1 MCRSSAV
8 HTYCCQRQ
16 CHAYSCKSLTT
27 CVTVLPS
34 FFFFFWLLGSFEKG
48 KRKTFLPPFHFV
60 VEMNVCSWQISF
72 GVLWYK
78 NMFAYTY
85 VRGWLGS
92 LCTRCWLQQQTPF
105 CAFSSHHT
113 FRRQPIQ
120 DWNPPTE
127 TGSCVVNSK
136 RGCAVLWTAD
146 IQKQKRRRRKTGIA
160 IGCDLLNLS
169 TLDRVPFRIHN
180 LYLYVCTLPSCA

>member
-1 MCRSSAV
+1 LR
-8 HTYCCQRQ
+8 H
-16 CHAYSCKSLTT
+16 
-27 CVTVLPS
+27 CVAQFLLLLLAGL
-34 FFFFFWLLGSFEKG
+34 FWKEENVS
-48 KRKTFLPPFHFV
+48 PPFHFV

-72 GVLWYK
+72 GTKICLRIR
-78 NMFAYTY
+78 MY
-85 VRGWLGS
+85 VDGLA
-92 LCTRCWLQQQTPF
+92 LCTRCWLQQQQQSPF

-127 TGSCVVNSK
+127 LGSCVVNSK
-136 RGCAVLWTAD
+136 RGCAVLWAAD

-180 LYLYVCTLPSCA
+180 LYLYVCVCTLPSCA